1 MNNKKLLKRISKY
14 IFKYKHTLFL
24 SLFFTIIYV
33 VSTLAAPIIVGRA
46 INLFVY
52 SEYDKTKLLNYIY
65 ILIADISLG
74 FLMGFLM
81 GFLLNKLTY
90 KVIYDLRKDTF
101 SKILNVE
108 VRFLD
113 SNPEGDLMQRIINDT
128 DTVADGL
135 LQGFSTA
142 YSGIITIVMTIVLMM
157 MMNWILGLV
166 VVILTPLSF
175 FVAKFITKHTF
186 QSFKKQAEIK
196 GDMMAHSNE
205 MITYQK
211 ICIAYEMQEDNV
223 CRYEEKD
230 EKLYNAGYKA
240 QFFSSLTNPST
251 RFVNNIVY
259 AIVAITGCLMII
271 KYPSDTFKV
280 GQLTAF
286 LTYASQYTKP
296 FNELAGVATELSNSF
311 ASLKRIFEL
320 MDEKEMDINNK
331 SIGTLSGDIK
341 ISNVKFGYNKDKV
354 LINNL
359 NLDIKRGM
367 HIAIVGPTGCGKT
380 TLINLLMR
388 FYEVD
393 EGSILYDSKN
403 SKEYSKES
411 LRDNIGM
418 VLQDTWVFKGS
429 IMDNI
434 MYAKKDATK
443 EEVIEACKRAYSHD
457 FIIHMKDGYDTIIS
471 NDDSISEGQK
481 QLLCISRLMLRNPNI
496 LILDEATSSIDTRT
510 EVLVGKA
517 FNNLMEGHTTFI
529 IAHRLSTIKNADL
542 ILVMKDGDIIEKGN
556 HESLIN
562 EKGFYYTLYNSQ
574 FN

>member
-24 SLFFTIIYV
+24 SLFFTILYV
-33 VSTLAAPIIVGRA
+33 VSTLTAPIIVGRA

-52 SEYDKTKLLNYIY
+52 DNYDKTKLFNYIY
-65 ILIADISLG
+65 ILIADISIG

-90 KVIYDLRKDTF
+90 KIIYDLRKDTF
-101 SKILNVE
+101 EKILNVE

-142 YSGIITIVMTIVLMM
+142 YTGIITIILTIFLMM

-196 GDMMAHSNE
+196 GEMMAHSNE
-205 MITYQK
+205 MITNQK
-211 ICIAYEMQEDNV
+211 ICIAYQMQDDNV
-223 CRYEEKD
+223 VKYEEND

-271 KYPSDTFKV
+271 KNPSDTFKV

-320 MDEKEMDINNK
+320 LDETEMEENKK

-341 ISNVKFGYNKDKV
+341 ISDVKFGYNKEKV
-354 LINNL
+354 LISNL

-388 FYEVD
+388 FYEV
-393 EGSILYDSKN
+393 ENGSISFDLKN

-434 MYAKKDATK
+434 MYAKKDATR
-443 EEVIEACKRAYSHD
+443 EEVIEACKKAYSHD
-457 FIIHMKDGYDTIIS
+457 FIMHMKDGYDTIIS

-481 QLLCISRLMLRNPNI
+481 QLLCISRLMLRNSNI

-556 HESLIN
+556 HESLLN

>member
-1 MNNKKLLKRISKY
+1 MNNKKLLKKISKY

-33 VSTLAAPIIVGRA
+33 VSTLTAPIIVGRA

-101 SKILNVE
+101 NKILNVE

-211 ICIAYEMQEDNV
+211 ICIAYQMQEDNV

>member
-1 MNNKKLLKRISKY
+1 MNNKKLLKKISKY

-33 VSTLAAPIIVGRA
+33 VSTLTAPIIVGRA

-101 SKILNVE
+101 NKILNVE

-211 ICIAYEMQEDNV
+211 ICIAYQMQEDNV

-320 MDEKEMDINNK
+320 MDEKEMDVNNK

>member
-1 MNNKKLLKRISKY
+1 MNNKKLLKKISKY

-33 VSTLAAPIIVGRA
+33 VSTLTAPIIVGRA

-211 ICIAYEMQEDNV
+211 ICIAYQMQEDNV

-320 MDEKEMDINNK
+320 MDEKEMDVNNK

>member
-1 MNNKKLLKRISKY
+1 MNNKKLLKIISKY

-33 VSTLAAPIIVGRA
+33 VSTLTAPIIVGRA

-101 SKILNVE
+101 NKILNVE

-211 ICIAYEMQEDNV
+211 ICIAYQMQEDNV

-320 MDEKEMDINNK
+320 MDEKEMDVNNK